1 MNLKFDIPIRDNAD
15 FNLSLLCEQTKDAQT
30 TLKGRVG
37 GEEGIDVTIYLNK
50 VIEKGIVLVTSEDCF
65 EEFKVSDLNY
75 GNVFGSSEDY
85 NVFCIKTRIN
95 FKESGQLF
103 EIFLNRNE
111 LEAVFKKQKFL
122 VPVIYQV
129 WGEVE
134 IEATSV
140 EEARKKLADPKFVDE
155 MGLPEESHYL
165 DDSYMI
171 DEEGEMKNIETGE
184 TFPVSEE

>member
-1 MNLKFDIPIRDNAD
+1 MNLKFDVLIRDNAD
-15 FNLSLLCEQTKDAQT
+15 FNIGSLCKQKDT
-30 TLKGRVG
+30 HPTLKGRVG
-37 GEEGIDVTIYLNK
+37 GEDGFDVTIYLNK
-50 VIEKGIVLVTSEDCF
+50 VMEKGIVLVASEDSF

-85 NVFCIKTRIN
+85 NVFCIKTRIR
-95 FKESGQLF
+95 FKESDQIF
-103 EIFLNRNE
+103 EIFLDRTE
-111 LEAVFKKQKFL
+111 LETVFKVQKFL
-122 VPVIYQV
+122 VPVVYQV

-171 DEEGEMKNIETGE
+171 DEEGELKNVETGE